1 MSGNGRHKRNTLG
14 YNCWW
19 GRERGV
25 SWILLRHLC
34 EYLLKA
40 SREIILLSYML
51 FFSQDFKLNPFCPE
65 ITPPPNPAFLF
76 HTFSP
81 KIELYIAEGDQL
93 CQLHHLHLHSYPRRS
108 LGGDNQIFASY
119 LFAPTIVM
127 NNTNIKRWW
136 EMVVFTIS
144 IIMDYGSCGI

>member
-1 MSGNGRHKRNTLG
+1 MSGNGRHKKYFRPQLLVGLAAEGVLDLATIFAWVSIKSKQRNNFL
-14 YNCWW
+14 
-19 GRERGV
+19 
-25 SWILLRHLC
+25 S
-34 EYLLKA
+34 YLLFPP
-40 SREIILLSYML
+40 R
-51 FFSQDFKLNPFCPE
+51 DFKLNPFCPE

-119 LFAPTIVM
+119 FFAPTIVM

>member
-1 MSGNGRHKRNTLG
+1 MLGNNYKWWIIDEWKWPAQKKYFRLQLLVGLGAGGVLDLATTFVWVSIKSKQRNHTIVV
-14 YNCWW
+14 Y
-19 GRERGV
+19 
-25 SWILLRHLC
+25 
-34 EYLLKA
+34 A
-40 SREIILLSYML
+40 AFSR
-51 FFSQDFKLNPFCPE
+51 DFKLNPFCPE

-76 HTFSP
+76 HMFSP

-108 LGGDNQIFASY
+108 LGGDNQIFCII
-119 LFAPTIVM
+119 F
-127 NNTNIKRWW
+127 IKRWW